1 LEGANNPGVV
11 AVGTLVIWASCL
23 VVGLLGLHLAY
34 PWPHPPPKVPEPV
47 VAQVMHVDLTDAAL
61 AQPTSGAPAE
71 AAADVAEP
79 APAPDAPPAAP
90 PLPAVAAPSP
100 AIAFALPVEGPTRI
114 VAAAEAV
121 PQAARQ
127 SDAPPISAASVAA
140 PPVRRITYGQGEGR
154 QPRPEYPREA
164 VLARQQGTVVVRF
177 TVDQNGR
184 VVDAQ
189 AVAPCPYPLL
199 NQAAVRSIR
208 DTWRYAPGP
217 VRLFDVAIEYSL
229 RDR

>member
-1 LEGANNPGVV
+1 LDAADNAGIV
-11 AVGTLVIWASCL
+11 AVGTLVIWAGCL

-47 VAQVMHVDLTDAAL
+47 AAQVMHVDLTDAAI

-71 AAADVAEP
+71 AAPDAAEP
-79 APAPDAPPAAP
+79 APAADAPPAAP
-90 PLPAVAAPSP
+90 PLTAVAAPSA

-114 VAAAEAV
+114 VSAAEAV
-121 PQAARQ
+121 PQAARK
-127 SDAPPISAASVAA
+127 SDAPPINAAS
-140 PPVRRITYGQGEGR
+140 PVRRITYGQGEGR

-184 VVDAQ
+184 VETAE
-189 AVAPCPYPLL
+189 AAKPSPYPLL
-199 NQAAVRSIR
+199 NQSAVREIR
-208 DTWRYAPGP
+208 ENWRFAPGP
-217 VRLFDVAIEYSL
+217 PRIYEVAIEFSL
-229 RDR
+229 TQR